1 MSSLPPDAI
10 LRALESPRW
19 TGLVRVGLD
28 AAQIGHWD
36 PGLLRQPRVLVPI
49 DVRALFV
56 EKGSRERFVRLP
68 FALTQAD
75 DEEPEAMPEP
85 FAPGETRPAGV
96 HLHWSPP
103 RALLRGEVT
112 DAPTGTANR
121 LSLPPLPDRWVV
133 LRIIA
138 PIGASVPHLRGWVL
152 DADTARAVPLE
163 QWPNGAND
171 VKQEGRTLQPE
182 ELTGAAGGTLAWAGL
197 YDATRNRLA
206 FHDPLDDI
214 DAVAPRGAA
223 ANAAAYV
230 VAGWWSNAE
239 LDPLDG
245 AQTTSSLHDR
255 LEELGWHLADD
266 AEGGHMLMMQA
277 DVDHAMR
284 SSVGLATAQRYD
296 ASHQAQAAQTR
307 AATNAVTLK
316 QIAQHTVA
324 YDVGRSVFVDQVSS
338 VVATKPKWPRMA
350 LLHGVVHGVPVRQ
363 RVDVDQRPDAAR
375 VDGAFGRHLPDL
387 VSTLAAPGLGATS
400 ADARRALERVLVAF
414 TGQMLPN
421 LGADDGAVDIDEH
434 EHAAAFEGLP
444 GGEAG
449 VDRLLPGGDAGS
461 LPGGRGARS
470 AVAKQKKAKGEGR
483 KGGVRLLFSEH
494 RQTSTSSGG
503 KEASRSKLN
512 ARQEATSA
520 PLTEPRT
527 VKRPAPRY
535 YRPIEPV
542 IALRGAK
549 RSLIHGGSGRFSAD
563 GRLHCRWPSQVAQDL
578 EGVADGATLIRSLGS
593 GAIPDEVL
601 RLARNALITDPHLA
615 QWLAA
620 AVAPRRGLDLAAT
633 EARLAA
639 EAMLRF
645 GVDGTYDG
653 TARALLQTQD
663 TRGARARRTTGT
675 QKGTR
680 AIAGAMMAD
689 QLRRFSQIAGVDAD
703 PVGVTGW
710 SQPWIPLWL
719 EWEVALQGGDRLDG
733 WALDTVDLDRDDD
746 PAADAPPVVFAGRS
760 TLTTGPGVALAAAID
775 AWRTAE
781 DALDRVNQGEADD
794 ETEAALSR
802 IADAVEDPDLLS
814 ASLEGLHARLL
825 GLPVG
830 AFGIVHARNGDG
842 TVKPPAPIDVP
853 KLLAEGRLE
862 LLRLRVVDAFGR
874 TLDVP
879 ASAVHVPARDE
890 IDGAPAVLRIRPR
903 LLRPARWMFRLVD
916 PADRSAS
923 ARDANIDQVTPA
935 SMVNPVAGFLL
946 PDHIDEALEFF
957 DTAGTP
963 LGQLMHEP
971 FGGGVTWEIAPG
983 RAGPADAGPLYDLIG
998 AQELLGLIAAGCVTV
1013 DATARGGLP
1022 IQDGQESALSA
1033 MLRAIDSTLW
1043 TVDTFSALGTEHIAG
1058 LVGRPIAV
1066 VRALLRLEIDD
1077 DLDEL
1082 DLSDADRRLAR
1093 EAAYA
1098 ELADRAFA
1106 VRLGELTRRDDGLL
1120 GFFVDDDYR
1129 RLHVVDRV
1137 VRDGA
1142 LDGGH
1147 GRGHFGTY
1155 GTTPQLPAPRPIDHP
1170 YVHAED
1176 ELRVRPGQ
1184 VLRLT
1189 LLMHPAGRV
1198 HLTSGVLPRKSLA
1211 LARDWTQ
1218 PGLSVIAPSVRVGPV
1233 LIDPGEV
1240 RLPKISVF
1248 PKDQLWTRRTSPD
1261 TWRDDPIVAATQSA
1275 LLPEMPHEVQEGYIR
1290 VSPVQKE
1297 GLEDD
1302 A

>member
-28 AAQIGHWD
+28 AAQIGLWD

-56 EKGSRERFVRLP
+56 EKGSTERFVRLP
-68 FALTQAD
+68 FALTQRD

-85 FAPGETRPAGV
+85 FADGVTRPAGV
-96 HLHWSPP
+96 HLHWAPP
-103 RALLRGEVT
+103 DALLRGEITDPPT
-112 DAPTGTANR
+112 DAANR
-121 LSLPPLPDRWVV
+121 LSLPALPDRWVV

-138 PIGASVPHLRGWVL
+138 PTGASTPHVRGWVL
-152 DADTARAVPLE
+152 EADTARAVPLE
-163 QWPNGAND
+163 QWPAGAGA
-171 VKQEGRTLQPE
+171 VEQEGRTLQAT
-182 ELTGAAGGTLAWAGL
+182 ELNGAAGGTLAWAGI
-197 YDATRNRLA
+197 YDAVRNRLA

-214 DAVAPRGAA
+214 DRIAPRGVA

-245 AQTTSSLHDR
+245 AQTTASLHDR

-266 AEGGHMLMMQA
+266 AEGGHTLMMQA

-284 SSVGLATAQRYD
+284 SSVGLIAAQRYD
-296 ASHQAQAAQTR
+296 APQQTKTAQTR
-307 AATNAVTLK
+307 AATSEMTLR
-316 QIAQHTVA
+316 QTAEHTIA
-324 YDVGRSVFVDQVSS
+324 YEPGRSVFVDQVSS
-338 VVATKPKWPRMA
+338 VVATKPKWPRMT
-350 LLHGVVHGVPVRQ
+350 LLHGVVHGVPVRK
-363 RVDVDQRPDAAR
+363 RVNIDQRPQATA
-375 VDGAFGRHLPDL
+375 VDGAFGRHLSDL
-387 VSTLAAPGLGATS
+387 VSTLAAPGLGATDT
-400 ADARRALERVLVAF
+400 DARRALERMLVAF
-414 TGQMLPN
+414 TGQLLPN
-421 LGADDGAVDIDEH
+421 LGADDGAVDIDEY
-434 EHAAAFEGLP
+434 EHAAGFEGLP
-444 GGEAG
+444 GGQAG

-470 AVAKQKKAKGEGR
+470 AAAKQKKTKGEG
-483 KGGVRLLFSEH
+483 KKGVRLLFSEH

-503 KEASRSKLN
+503 KQASRSKLN

-520 PLTEPRT
+520 PQSEPRI
-527 VKRPAPRY
+527 VERPAPRY

-542 IALRGAK
+542 IALRGVR
-549 RSLIHGGSGRFSAD
+549 RSLRFGGDGRFSAD
-563 GRLHCRWPSQVAQDL
+563 GRLQCRWPSQVAQEI
-578 EGVADGATLIRSLGS
+578 EGVADGTAFIRSLGS

-620 AVAPRRGLDLAAT
+620 AAAPRRGLDVTAT

-639 EAMLRF
+639 EAVLRF

-653 TARALLQTQD
+653 TAGAVVMRHD
-663 TRGARARRTTGT
+663 TRAARTPTSAGT
-675 QKGTR
+675 Q
-680 AIAGAMMAD
+680 AIIGAQIAD
-689 QLRRFSQIAGVDAD
+689 QLRRFSLLAGVDAD

-719 EWEVALQGGDRLDG
+719 EWEVALKGGNRLDG
-733 WALDTVDLDRDDD
+733 WTLEAVDLDRDDD
-746 PAADAPPVVFAGRS
+746 AAADAPPLVVSGRS
-760 TLTTGPGVALAAAID
+760 ALNTGPGVALAAAID

-781 DALDRVNQGEADD
+781 DALDVNNQGEADED
-794 ETEAALSR
+794 TEAALSR

-830 AFGIVHARNGDG
+830 AFGVVHTRNDAGTIV
-842 TVKPPAPIDVP
+842 PPAPVDLP
-853 KLLAEGRLE
+853 QLLAEGRLE
-862 LLRLRVVDAFGR
+862 LQRLRVIDAFGR

-879 ASAVHVPARDE
+879 TGSVRVPARDE
-890 IDGAPAVLRIRPR
+890 IDGAPAVLRVRPR

-916 PADRSAS
+916 PADRSVS

-983 RAGPADAGPLYDLIG
+983 RAGPADAGPLYDLAG
-998 AQELLGLIAAGCVTV
+998 AQELLGLIAAGCVSV
-1013 DATARGGLP
+1013 DAGARGGLP
-1022 IQDGQESALSA
+1022 IRDGQESALSA

-1077 DLDEL
+1077 DMDEL
-1082 DLSDADRRLAR
+1082 DLSDAERRAAR

-1120 GFFVDDDYR
+1120 GFFVDDEYT

-1176 ELRVRPGQ
+1176 ELLVRPGQ

-1240 RLPKISVF
+1240 RLPKVSVF

-1275 LLPEMPHEVQEGYIR
+1275 LLPELPHEVQEGYIR

-1297 GLEDD
+1297 GLEGD